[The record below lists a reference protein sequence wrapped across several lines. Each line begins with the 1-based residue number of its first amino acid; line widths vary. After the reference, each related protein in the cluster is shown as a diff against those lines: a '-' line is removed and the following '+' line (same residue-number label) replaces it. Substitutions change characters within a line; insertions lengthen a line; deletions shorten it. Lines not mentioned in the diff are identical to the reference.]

1 MNPVWQLSGIACH
14 VSFSAKDPV
23 HELNEL
29 PRERRT
35 FSAPVIRG
43 KCNGWRWRILHHRDR
58 KNILIPAREMIIS
71 ETMMFTVLET
81 ATLSG
86 ASKKTIEKA
95 LETGIMAATADTE
108 VVRGIRAR
116 HLPFEAVVFFATLK
130 SAGLTDLPVKHKL
143 ALWNKI
149 RDIRSSRLG
158 TVEFLPGISID
169 LARLASGAARKAKD
183 YEAARSKY
191 LVSDPEILGGTP
203 VISGTRITVYAVLAR
218 LAAGETVEDLS
229 EDYPGVS
236 REAFG
241 AAALYAKT
249 HPLRGRP
256 SGKPWRQLV
265 DA

>member
-1 MNPVWQLSGIACH
+1 
-14 VSFSAKDPV
+14 
-23 HELNEL
+23 
-29 PRERRT
+29 
-35 FSAPVIRG
+35 
-43 KCNGWRWRILHHRDR
+43 
-58 KNILIPAREMIIS
+58 MIIS
-71 ETMMFTVLET
+71 KMMMFTVLET

-86 ASKKTIEKA
+86 ASKRTIEKA
-95 LETGIMAATADTE
+95 LETGVMAATADTE

-130 SAGLTDLPVKHKL
+130 SAGLTDLPVKHKR

-149 RDIRSSRLG
+149 RDMRPSRLG

-169 LARLASGAARKAKD
+169 LARLASAAARKAMD
-183 YEAARSKY
+183 YETARSKY
-191 LVSDPEILGGTP
+191 LVSDPDILGGTP

-218 LAAGETVEDLS
+218 LAAGETVEDLA

-236 REAFG
+236 REAFR